1 MTEEEE
7 QGSIFGGLAEA
18 AGAAWD
24 AAGNV
29 ASAEYNA
36 ASGVVSYAEGIGDN
50 FAAAGNELIGDSAA
64 RDDWDKKLY
73 ANAADGNA
81 SFSQAGE
88 DLSNAAT
95 DVVGE

>member
-7 QGSIFGGLAEA
+7 QGSMFGGLAEA

-29 ASAEYNA
+29 ASAEYNV
-36 ASGVVSYAEGIGDN
+36 ASGLVSHVEGIGDN
-50 FAAAGNELIGDSAA
+50 FAAAGDELIGDFAA
-64 RDDWDKKLY
+64 RDEWDRKLTE
-73 ANAADGNA
+73 NAAAGDA
-81 SFSQAGE
+81 SWSQAGE

-95 DVVGE
+95 DIVGE